1 MNYLE
6 NIVQSLE
13 SLKQNKLR
21 SGLTLLS
28 VAIGVFSIISVGTLV
43 GSLNATVNNKLDELG
58 ENTFFVT
65 KTPSFSTGRDWRKY
79 HSRKNISYKQ
89 YKELK
94 KRMTLTDQISPLIT
108 SAGFTVQFEKYK
120 TDPDVMLIGADEYY
134 FKNNNFK
141 IESGRPIVE
150 FDINNVSEIAIVGK
164 DVLLKIFKNNENPI
178 GKKIKIKNHQYT
190 IAGVLEPK
198 GATMGRSEDNLV
210 CIPVTTFIKYYS
222 SEDESLQL
230 TLKAESKEL
239 LSKTMDESIG
249 HLRSIRGV
257 KPSDENDFELA
268 TNESL
273 SDQFSSFTDYLFY
286 FGFICG
292 SISILAAGVGIMNI
306 MLVAVKER
314 TKEIGV
320 RKAVGAKKGVILTQF
335 IIEAITLS
343 QIGGIIGIFGGIAVG
358 GLASVAFGFTFAIPW
373 AWVVV
378 SVTICTI
385 LGVLSGYYPARKAA
399 NLDPIEALRYE

>member
-43 GSLNATVNNKLDELG
+43 GSLNATVSDKLDELG
-58 ENTFFVT
+58 ENTFLVT
-65 KTPSFSTGRDWRKY
+65 KTPSFGSGRDWRKY
-79 HSRKNISYKQ
+79 RNRKNISYKQ
-89 YKELK
+89 FKELK
-94 KRMTLTDQISPLIT
+94 KRMTLTDQLSPIIT
-108 SAGFTVQFEKYK
+108 SQGFTVQFEKYK
-120 TDPDVMLIGADEYY
+120 TDPDVSMVGADEYY
-134 FKNNNFK
+134 FNNNNLK
-141 IESGRPIVE
+141 IETGRPIVE
-150 FDINNVSEIAIVGK
+150 YDITNVSEIALIGK
-164 DVLLKIFKNNENPI
+164 DVAVKIFKNNETPI

-190 IAGVLEPK
+190 IVGTLEPK

-222 SEDESLQL
+222 NEDESITI
-230 TLKAESKEL
+230 TLKAQSKEL
-239 LSKTMDESIG
+239 ISKTMDETIG

-257 KPSDENDFELA
+257 KPSDENDFEVA

-273 SDQFSSFTDYLFY
+273 SDQFSSFTDYLLY
-286 FGFICG
+286 FGLICG

-314 TKEIGV
+314 TKEIGI
-320 RKAVGAKKGVILTQF
+320 RKAVGAKKATILSQF

-343 QIGGIIGIFGGIAVG
+343 QIGGIIGIIVGILIGGIA
-358 GLASVAFGFTFAIPW
+358 SVLIGFKFAIPW
-373 AWVVV
+373 DWVAI
-378 SVTICTI
+378 SITICTI
-385 LGVLSGYYPARKAA
+385 LGVMSGYYPAKKAA

>member
-6 NIVQSLE
+6 SIVQSLE

-65 KTPSFSTGRDWRKY
+65 KTPNFSTGRDWRKY

-89 YKELK
+89 FKELK

-120 TDPDVMLIGADEYY
+120 TDPDVMLVGADEYY

-164 DVLLKIFKNNENPI
+164 DVLLKIFKNKENPI

-222 SEDESLQL
+222 NEDESIQL

-239 LSKTMDESIG
+239 LTKTMDEAIG

-268 TNESL
+268 TNESI

-343 QIGGIIGIFGGIAVG
+343 QIGGIIGIIGGIVIG

-373 AWVVV
+373 AWVGI

-385 LGVLSGYYPARKAA
+385 LGVMSGYYPAKKAA